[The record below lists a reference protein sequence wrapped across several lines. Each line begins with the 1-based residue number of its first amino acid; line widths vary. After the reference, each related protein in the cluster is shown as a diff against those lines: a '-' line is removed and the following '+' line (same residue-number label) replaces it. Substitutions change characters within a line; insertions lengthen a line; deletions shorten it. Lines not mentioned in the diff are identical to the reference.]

1 MNTEL
6 VSLCFFLLH
15 FINIDS
21 NAVIGNVKAKTLDYW
36 LQQ

>member
-1 MNTEL
+1 MNTKQ
-6 VSLCFFLLH
+6 VSFFFVLH

-21 NAVIGNVKAKTLDYW
+21 NAVIGNVKIKSLDHW